1 MAPCLD
7 SLRDIDFPRDQFEV
21 IVVDN
26 GSIDGSR
33 ELLRDRYPSVRVIEN
48 DENLGYARANN
59 QAAAASLAKYMAFLN
74 NDTRVDRRWLT
85 ELVAAL
91 DSRSSV
97 AAVGSLILN
106 WRGRKIDFATSAMSP
121 FGEGFQVGFRRPVRE
136 APRDPQERLFVNGAG
151 MLVRRELF
159 IDVGGFD
166 ERYFAYYEDV
176 DLGWRLWVLGWE
188 VMLIP
193 SSRVYHRHNA
203 SQRSLDRGK
212 LEVLFARNALM
223 SVVKNYDDD
232 NFHKVLPIALMA
244 SNKNVELAIGLPDDE
259 NRISLNDPVY
269 RLRQELPH
277 DKRNPK
283 RSPFRIVR
291 DIASGRLSL
300 RHKAVQALVGRLLP
314 GAKVLPISSMARV
327 TAMADLLAVWPE
339 LLATRREIQSK
350 RKRPDSEIFRLMH
363 LELQVR
369 PRKPGT
375 GLSWEYFEAFVR
387 ALEAVGLSDLVPTGN
402 VEK

>member
-1 MAPCLD
+1 M
-7 SLRDIDFPRDQFEV
+7 
-21 IVVDN
+21 VDN
-26 GSIDGSR
+26 GSDDGSR
-33 ELLRDRYPSVRVIEN
+33 ELLRDRYPWVRVIEN

-59 QAAAASLAKYMAFLN
+59 QAAAASSAKYVAFLN
-74 NDTRVDRRWLT
+74 NDARVDRRWLT

-97 AAVGSLILN
+97 AAAGSLVLSWN
-106 WRGRKIDFATSAMSP
+106 GRRIDFATSAMSP
-121 FGEGFQVGFRRPVRE
+121 FGEGIQVGFRRPVRE
-136 APRDPQERLFVNGAG
+136 APKDPQARLFVNGAG
-151 MLVRRELF
+151 MLVRRNVF

-203 SQRSLDRGK
+203 SKKKLDPGK
-212 LEVLFARNALM
+212 LAVLFARNALM

-232 NFHKVLPIALMA
+232 NLQRVLPIALMA
-244 SNKNVELAIGLPDDE
+244 SIKNVEMGISLPDDE
-259 NRISLNDPVY
+259 NRISLKDPIFV
-269 RLRQELPH
+269 LRQELPH
-277 DKRNPK
+277 DKRNPRK
-283 RSPFRIVR
+283 SPFRIVR

-314 GAKVLPISSMARV
+314 GAKVFPLSSMARV
-327 TAMADLLAVWPE
+327 TAMADLLAVWPD

-350 RKRPDSEIFRLMH
+350 RKRPDSEIFPLMH
-363 LELQVR
+363 PELQGR
-369 PRKPGT
+369 PRKHGT
-375 GLSWEYFEAFVR
+375 GFSLEYYEAFIR
-387 ALEAVGLSDLVPTGN
+387 ALESVGLSDLVPTGI